1 MPDETKKSNNVFAS
15 SSSPEAAWKELVDQ
29 WTLTMNLSKYV
40 PLPMIA
46 VMGDTSSGKSSLLSS
61 VSGIELP
68 SASTLATDKCPVL
81 LHLKTVGIANPETS
95 RRRSAIVSIQW
106 KTNSNSNYK
115 NQNQN
120 QTKNSTTSK
129 SISSHSL
136 SPSDVG
142 LPNRRQFPLN
152 RILRLPSFNHM
163 SFVRMMMR
171 MTIIPTNY
179 NKDCRSPFDRHNE
192 QFWTTD
198 RHPWLRL
205 ISFTYIFRRLG
216 VGFGE
221 TSIIKVEKRIRAYG
235 GLRR

>member
-29 WTLTMNLSKYV
+29 WTLTTNLSKYV

-136 SPSDVG
+136 SP
-142 LPNRRQFPLN
+142 
-152 RILRLPSFNHM
+152 
-163 SFVRMMMR
+163 
-171 MTIIPTNY
+171 
-179 NKDCRSPFDRHNE
+179 

-216 VGFGE
+216 VAFGE

>member
-29 WTLTMNLSKYV
+29 WTLTTNLSKYL

-136 SPSDVG
+136 SPQRRRTAESSSIPPQPYPPPPIFQPHVIREDDDEDDNHPNKLQQG
-142 LPNRRQFPLN
+142 LPIAIRQAQ
-152 RILRLPSFNHM
+152 RTILDYRQASLVAPDIIRVYLPS
-163 SFVRMMMR
+163 
-171 MTIIPTNY
+171 TG
-179 NKDCRSPFDRHNE
+179 CR
-192 QFWTTD
+192 
-198 RHPWLRL
+198 
-205 ISFTYIFRRLG
+205 FR
-216 VGFGE
+216 
-221 TSIIKVEKRIRAYG
+221 
-235 GLRR
+235 